1 MPSNIKLISMRKTSI
16 QNITNLDC
24 LTLLQVGA
32 VQHSI
37 VKPTSDKINEQRDA
51 IVEKVTKIVE
61 AAAASGVNVLCFQEA
76 WSK

>member
-1 MPSNIKLISMRKTSI
+1 MTIP
-16 QNITNLDC
+16 NLFS
-24 LTLLQVGA
+24 LQSYGLQIAA

-37 VKPTSDKINEQRDA
+37 VKPTTEKICVQRDA

-61 AAAASGVNVLCFQEA
+61 AAAASGVNVICFQEA